1 MTYLLLNIPFVAIA
15 LAVLAI
21 AVMRGRAPQASPW
34 LIAGAVMLSLTA
46 IFDNAIIGSGL
57 VAYDDELISGIRLGV
72 APVEDFA
79 YTVAAL
85 LIIPALWH
93 LWGTSGEASP

>member
-1 MTYLLLNIPFVAIA
+1 VTYLLLNIPFVAIA

-21 AVMRGRAPQASPW
+21 AVMRGRAPQVRPW
-34 LIAGAVMLSLTA
+34 LIAAAVMLALTA
-46 IFDNAIIGSGL
+46 IFDNVIISSGL
-57 VAYDDELISGIRLGV
+57 VAYDDALISGIRLGV

-85 LIIPALWH
+85 MIIPALWH
-93 LWGTSGEASP
+93 LWGTRSEASP

>member
-1 MTYLLLNIPFVAIA
+1 MMYLLLNIPFVAIA
-15 LAVLAI
+15 LAVLGI
-21 AVMRGRAPQASPW
+21 AVLRGRAPHVRPW
-34 LIAGAVMLSLTA
+34 LIAGALMLTLTA

-93 LWGTSGEASP
+93 LWSTRGEASP

>member
-21 AVMRGRAPQASPW
+21 AVMRGRAPQVRPW
-34 LIAGAVMLSLTA
+34 LIAAAVMLALTA

-57 VAYDDELISGIRLGV
+57 VAYDDALISGIRLGV

-85 LIIPALWH
+85 LVIPALWH
-93 LWGTSGEASP
+93 LWGTRGEASP

>member
-1 MTYLLLNIPFVAIA
+1 VTYLLLNIPFVAIA

-21 AVMRGRAPQASPW
+21 AVMRGRAPQVRPW
-34 LIAGAVMLSLTA
+34 LIAAAVMLALTA
-46 IFDNAIIGSGL
+46 IFDNAIISSGL
-57 VAYDDELISGIRLGV
+57 VAYDDASISGIRLGV

-85 LIIPALWH
+85 MTIPALWH
-93 LWGTSGEASP
+93 LWGTRSEASP